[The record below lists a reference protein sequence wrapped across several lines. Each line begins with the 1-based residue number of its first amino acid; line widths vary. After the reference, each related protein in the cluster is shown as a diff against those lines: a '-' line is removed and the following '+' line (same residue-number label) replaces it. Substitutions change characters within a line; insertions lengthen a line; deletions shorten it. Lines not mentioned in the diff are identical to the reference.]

1 MFETILDA
9 VVAIVAILA
18 VVFILFNHRLTKK
31 YIEDYEE
38 HKRRD
43 AEMES
48 KWAKLAALKA
58 QGLSDDEFDEAYT
71 SWRRRL

>member
-31 YIEDYEE
+31 YIKQELE
-38 HKRRD
+38 
-43 AEMES
+43 
-48 KWAKLAALKA
+48 KWNEKK
-58 QGLSDDEFDEAYT
+58 
-71 SWRRRL
+71 